1 MSAQRTSCQ
10 NFFSSPLYVHEFF
23 LARWSCARI
32 FFVMHIP
39 TCRIFFFKITHTP
52 PPPPQKLNGRPLSC
66 HFLWTKTDLKTINRY
81 CYVVNIQ
88 QKYILSLCRRLD
100 KNFGTTGK
108 NDFAVY
114 LSRCLG
120 MNLSMF
126 IAFYLHPWVPID
138 LYAFTCHFCVD
149 PSGKNALKD
158 S

>member
-10 NFFSSPLYVHEFF
+10 NFFSSPLYVQEFF

-32 FFVMHIP
+32 FFLCIY
-39 TCRIFFFKITHTP
+39 TCRIFFFKIT
-52 PPPPQKLNGRPLSC
+52 PLPLRSC

-114 LSRCLG
+114 LWRCLG

-126 IAFYLHPWVPID
+126 IAFYLHPWVRID
-138 LYAFTCHFCVD
+138 LYAFSCHFFVD
-149 PSGKNALKD
+149 PSGKDALKD